1 MAKLE
6 AQYDRRSAVPVAAL
20 GRRLAPRRPNPE
32 GFWAE
37 RERIDNSDT
46 RSREMRARALECN
59 LFVVLPDRDIMI
71 VGADDQDPGP
81 MAPPFTDFMRVLR
94 DEGPAEYEY
103 LWMIDLLPDDP
114 RVFLEIAASSPVEE
128 TFLFSFPVPQF
139 TPFLERIE
147 RDSVLY
153 LSTRSSIECALKRQG
168 PDMTVGIPFDGA
180 TQISQL
186 LSRYVEWD
194 AAGRPR

>member
-1 MAKLE
+1 MKTGE
-6 AQYDRRSAVPVAAL
+6 GSRWRQWV
-20 GRRLAPRRPNPE
+20 RRLTAHSPTGSDNVADHAP
-32 GFWAE
+32 
-37 RERIDNSDT
+37 IVISDV

-59 LFVVLPDRDIMI
+59 LFVVVPDRDIMI

-81 MAPPFTDFMRVLR
+81 AAPPFADFMRVVG

-114 RVFLEIAASSPVEE
+114 RVFLEIAFSRPVKEN
-128 TFLFSFPVPQF
+128 FLFSFPVPQF

-147 RDSVLY
+147 REDVLY
-153 LSTRSSIECALKRQG
+153 LSTRKSIESALKHGQPQEAIG
-168 PDMTVGIPFDGA
+168 VTFDG

-186 LSRYVEWD
+186 LQRYGEWD
-194 AAGRPR
+194 AAGRRR